1 VTRLEGSSWEGGEF
15 KSVNNEESGICGV
28 GFCDAESDLHGN
40 ATVFRRFLS
49 GVLRSAESNFC
60 MHS

>member
-15 KSVNNEESGICGV
+15 KSVNNVESGICEV
-28 GFCDAESDLHGN
+28 GSCEAESDPHGN
-40 ATVFRRFLS
+40 ATVFRHFLS
-49 GVLRSAESNFC
+49 DVLQSAKSNFC